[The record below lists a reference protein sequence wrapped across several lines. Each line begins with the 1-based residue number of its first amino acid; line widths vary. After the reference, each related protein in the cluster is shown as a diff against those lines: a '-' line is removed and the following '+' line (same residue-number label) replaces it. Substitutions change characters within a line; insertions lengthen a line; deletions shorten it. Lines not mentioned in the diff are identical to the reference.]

1 MASISID
8 DIVNAIGKQTQSV
21 NPLLWAV
28 VEPYCKSKFA
38 PRYLALSAQLKPEDR
53 LEVKGELE
61 RIKVGGREMNN
72 PVGITYSVVLNK
84 PDKSEKIVYSLNINL
99 VGQTKE
105 TGSELLYND

>member
-38 PRYLALSAQLKPEDR
+38 PRYLALSAQLKRED
-53 LEVKGELE
+53 
-61 RIKVGGREMNN
+61 
-72 PVGITYSVVLNK
+72 
-84 PDKSEKIVYSLNINL
+84 
-99 VGQTKE
+99 
-105 TGSELLYND
+105 